1 MRSEPRADGGLT
13 TPLAEG
19 RGASEVDA
27 RGGSEAEARGASE
40 AEARGASEIALP
52 DRVVR
57 AVASLLESHD
67 YARDLSC
74 DSWDFAVELS
84 ALRRLGVTNGDCRWL
99 VGKKYLQHAVELT
112 MQGEP
117 VRTFRQGGV
126 LMFGKRTC
134 FVLTESGE
142 QFARKLVHEAPPSRL
157 AAYGT
162 VQSPSVLPLSDGAV
176 LAGGSASMSAT
187 QLSAAQHGAAQLAG
201 ANGDLLEQ
209 SLKPVWDRDRQQL
222 RVGKKIVKQYKVPA
236 ANQEVILA
244 AFQEEHW
251 PPRIDDPLP
260 PHPDQDPKRRLHDT
274 INSLNRNQ
282 KQSLLKFLGDGSGQG
297 IRWEFTSLVAGNGA

>member
-1 MRSEPRADGGLT
+1 MEPTRSEPRADGGLA
-13 TPLAEG
+13 TPVAEG
-19 RGASEVDA
+19 RGA
-27 RGGSEAEARGASE
+27 G
-40 AEARGASEIALP
+40 EIVLP

-57 AVASLLESHD
+57 AMASLLESHD
-67 YARDLSC
+67 YARDLNC
-74 DSWDFAVELS
+74 DAWDFAVELS

-99 VGKKYLQHAVELT
+99 AGKKLVQHAVELT

-134 FVLTESGE
+134 FLLTELGE
-142 QFARKLVHEAPPSRL
+142 QFARKLARETPPARL
-157 AAYGT
+157 ATYGNS
-162 VQSPSVLPLSDGAV
+162 QASPLSDGAV
-176 LAGGSASMSAT
+176 SVVGPAS
-187 QLSAAQHGAAQLAG
+187 LSAAQAAG
-201 ANGDLLEQ
+201 ANGDLLER

-222 RVGKKIVKQYKVPA
+222 RVGKRIVKEYKVPA

-282 KQSLLKFLGDGSGQG
+282 RQSLLKFLGDGSGQG
-297 IRWEFTSLVAGNGA
+297 IRWEFTSLVAGNGLEKV